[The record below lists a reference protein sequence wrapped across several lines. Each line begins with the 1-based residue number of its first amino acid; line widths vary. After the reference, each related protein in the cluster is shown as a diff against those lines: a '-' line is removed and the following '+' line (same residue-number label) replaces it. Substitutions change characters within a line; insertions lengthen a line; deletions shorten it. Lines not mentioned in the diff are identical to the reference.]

1 MELQGSAKL
10 LRIFIGESDKLGHS
24 PLHEIIISSARD
36 AGLAGASSWKGIMG
50 FGKSSRHIHSSKIL
64 DLGGDLPIVIE
75 IADEESK
82 INAFLPE
89 LKSLFEKSGSGGL
102 VTLETVQVIHYL
114 KEQNKDS

>member
-24 PLHEIIISSARD
+24 PLHETIVKAARD
-36 AGLAGASSWKGIMG
+36 AGLAGATSWKGIMG
-50 FGKSSRHIHSSKIL
+50 FGKSSRHIHSAKIL

-75 IADEESK
+75 IADEETK

-89 LKSLFEKSGSGGL
+89 LKALFEKSGSGGL
-102 VTLETVQVIHYL
+102 VTIETVQIIHYL
-114 KEQNKDS
+114 KEKSAE